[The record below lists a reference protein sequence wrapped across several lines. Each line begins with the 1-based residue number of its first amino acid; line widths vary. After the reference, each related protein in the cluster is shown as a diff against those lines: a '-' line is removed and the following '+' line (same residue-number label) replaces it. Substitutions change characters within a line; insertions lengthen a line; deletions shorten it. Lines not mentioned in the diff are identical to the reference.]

1 MSKSPLITF
10 KTFTKK
16 IIKQK
21 GKVINFG
28 DRQCDTI
35 THWERRVWAQTR
47 IPADNKSLT
56 LFFEVNYR
64 RFQQRGWKSWTR
76 NHVIKLIIQLLLLL
90 GRTWFIRLSHIQ
102 IHFLK
107 QIKSIR
113 LSLSLSLLVL
123 ANKTWIVLSIR
134 AKRRKCH
141 DIYWNWNTW
150 RLQHVYHL
158 GQEFFLVSRN
168 NVTFAHSK

>member
-35 THWERRVWAQTR
+35 THWERRVYTR
-47 IPADNKSLT
+47 RPEFLDNKSLT

-64 RFQQRGWKSWTR
+64 RFFKAATR
-76 NHVIKLIIQLLLLL
+76 
-90 GRTWFIRLSHIQ
+90 
-102 IHFLK
+102 LK
-107 QIKSIR
+107 IFDAQSRNQANNSAAAASRSDMIYSVVAYTDTLFEVANKKYTT
-113 LSLSLSLLVL
+113 LSLSRYSL
-123 ANKTWIVLSIR
+123 
-134 AKRRKCH
+134 
-141 DIYWNWNTW
+141 
-150 RLQHVYHL
+150 
-158 GQEFFLVSRN
+158 F
-168 NVTFAHSK
+168 